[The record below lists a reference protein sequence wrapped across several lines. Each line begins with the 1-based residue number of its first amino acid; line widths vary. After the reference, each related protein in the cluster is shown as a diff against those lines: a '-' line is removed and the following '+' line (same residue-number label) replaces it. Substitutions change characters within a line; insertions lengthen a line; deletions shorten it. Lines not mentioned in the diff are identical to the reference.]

1 MHPIADLDAVPSR
14 RAKDTAS
21 ELAQL
26 DRAVEAVRND
36 IRGLI
41 ASLQTSLPREG
52 LALFDAYLH
61 MLDDGALP
69 GDIREGRSAGRVGP
83 RCPAQGDPAAY
94 PSL

>member
-14 RAKDTAS
+14 LAEDMSS

-26 DRAVEAVRND
+26 DNAVEAVRSD

-41 ASLQTSLPREG
+41 ESLQASLPQEE

-61 MLDDGALP
+61 MLDDGALA
-69 GDIREGRSAGRVGP
+69 GDI
-83 RCPAQGDPAAY
+83 
-94 PSL
+94 